1 MYLRFCVSESSSGC
15 NTESVKQANA
25 EECKQSDNLKK
36 RSEYDEGHRLDGP
49 NVVERNGIIKMTS
62 YMKLSCIY
70 AIILKNTEIS
80 HQSRSESEE
89 NVKYIT
95 KNQIW

>member
-62 YMKLSCIY
+62 YMMLSCID
-70 AIILKNTEIS
+70 AIILKNSKILHKRRTICE
-80 HQSRSESEE
+80 
-89 NVKYIT
+89 
-95 KNQIW
+95 

>member
-15 NTESVKQANA
+15 NTKSVKQANA

-49 NVVERNGIIKMTS
+49 NVVERNG
-62 YMKLSCIY
+62 KLHEAKLYLRYNSQ
-70 AIILKNTEIS
+70 K
-80 HQSRSESEE
+80 H
-89 NVKYIT
+89 
-95 KNQIW
+95 